1 MHGNNHVLVKLIMHI
16 LLNHQKFNI
25 ATMTLL
31 DMENLP
37 ILLLFLI
44 NAIMF
49 QQLFLVILM
58 MDHKKLINYNKVYI
72 LDKIADVSKPL
83 LLILN

>member
-1 MHGNNHVLVKLIMHI
+1 MHGNKHVLVKLIMHI

-83 LLILN
+83 